1 MKRLLLFLF
10 ALTCALPSLAQT
22 NTARMLAGVNAQA
35 GASYTLLPIDSTRLT
50 TFNNAGSVSVTLPS
64 GATAGYGAG
73 TLFSVRNLGTGT
85 VTITVA
91 SPNTIDGSSTATLL
105 TGAGADIYS
114 DGANYETNKGGGGGD
129 NPAFKGPN
137 PWADVSRFG
146 GYFGPATPVTTTGS
160 IISGTNLLT
169 LGSAQDFVNGNGL
182 LLLGAGAAPTIAT
195 PSGLTVAPGGV
206 TGSTTYN
213 YVVVRED
220 YFGGRTASSASA
232 ASTTSVATLG
242 LQTLTLSGCNRVSGV
257 VTCTTSAPHNFQ
269 AGYQANISGTN
280 SPKFEGAVT
289 IVTVPTATTFTYS
302 QYGFEDSTGVLTS
315 GNVQVFATNRLK
327 WNSDST
333 NTVLKSYIYRCTAS
347 CGVVGPNYVLAGVSV
362 GVDGYF
368 EDRGYSISPSVVG
381 VGDVSAT
388 APTTASNQYLA
399 TTITAG
405 GGTTSLTLV
414 ANATNTVAG
423 ATILH
428 DNSPNVILACNS
440 FISQGG
446 TVYVPNSNVAAN
458 YFPIYSNL
466 DLHGCPKQT
475 QLLFANKVW
484 QNATIINA
492 QYTNLKGAPS
502 GTGGVTVPFN
512 QTRPVTTVLGFA
524 YPFVY
529 VSVAGAGGSN
539 ESYDD
544 LGFFCNQSYQP
555 CLYQDQITTQGS
567 IAGVRYEN
575 LHLSSNNGRTTPLVI
590 KGGFNFFFS
599 NGGWANNAASF
610 GGMPAALFSMN
621 CGIGNSSQQLA
632 YLVNTQYTYV
642 FGGIVYEMC
651 NNGAGVNAQI
661 IDYSF
666 RDVLIES
673 SYVPFLRLSNQGSA
687 AGNPYIRSME
697 IVRAIYA
704 DQVSGQSTPLVDA
717 SYGAV
722 NSLKI
727 QSPNCPYTGTAVSVS
742 AANVLGVQGIDVNDD
757 NCGGTPT
764 VVGSPSY
771 VLRGTYNVNAEVYAG
786 VPLVATGTGAILY
799 QMAQPAALQSAVV
812 SAGGLVPVGAHTY
825 GVEAFDYSGRGTIQS
840 PTVSAT
846 TTGGNQTVTL
856 TMPASFPAGAQGVKP
871 TRDGVLLSNT
881 LITTPGATYSD
892 SAVSAFGSSLPNFTV
907 AGQNSID
914 VNGITA
920 SSLRLAC
927 TSGYTTPFSGAIGCD
942 STTGLYHGNVSA
954 VDNIFGLAP
963 TSLSITPGDV
973 VTWSSQGQLN
983 NATPVGGGTGFLKCD
998 NVPSSNNG
1006 DIFRMN
1012 LSGHC
1017 QPATP
1022 GIPGRVV
1029 TNSGTL
1035 SGGDLVS
1042 CTSGTGDRG
1051 STIIFTNASAVVE
1064 TLPNPASGACGSNFS
1079 VTLFWQGAAGGTLK
1093 ATTATVNGIAGA
1105 TGIVIPGNTWVIVI
1119 SHDNVNY
1126 DVYMSRGIKCGTG
1139 LIETLNADMT
1149 VSCTASAHSLSGVLN
1164 CSAASASGTAYTCST
1179 TPSFTPADG
1188 DSILFEAD
1196 VANTGA
1202 ATLNV
1207 NSSSA
1212 APLKK
1217 QGGGTALVA
1226 NDLLIGQDT
1235 LLVYDG
1241 TNWQMQG
1248 QTGNA
1253 SAGGSPTWDAITSA
1267 AGNLSLSNAGFN
1279 STFNHTSSTSW
1290 TWANTTAATVTV
1302 PQPAPSFTWSS
1313 QYWATGAVTGTDTW
1327 KVVPVLVAGL
1337 NGTSTLAFSHT
1348 GTTGAATVSV
1358 PSLTAGIGNITAFT
1372 FVSTATTGSAPFVA
1386 ASTTAVANLTVQRI
1400 NPLFVGGVAVVG
1412 AGIPA
1417 ERYNT
1422 AATSQTA
1429 SIGST
1434 TMVTAPAADT
1444 NYEFSAYVGQLN
1456 AGTSCTGAGSVG
1468 VNIIY
1473 TDPVTG
1479 SSYTFVL
1486 DTQTSGA
1493 VALTTTVPLTNG
1505 ALTVS
1510 NVGDFKY
1517 MFRAKA
1523 STTVNYSTT
1532 YTPGA
1537 TCSPGQAYNI
1547 YPVLLEK

>member
-22 NTARMLAGVNAQA
+22 NTARMLAGVNAQT
-35 GASYTLLPIDSTRLT
+35 GISYTLLPIDSTRLT
-50 TFNNAGSVSVTLPS
+50 TFNNAGPVSVTLPS

-73 TLFSVRNLGTGT
+73 TLFSVRNLGAGT

-160 IISGTNLLT
+160 IISGTPLLT
-169 LGSAQDFVNGNGL
+169 LGSAQDFVNGNGI
-182 LLLGAGAAPTIAT
+182 LLLGAGPAPTIAT
-195 PSGLTVAPGGV
+195 PSGLTVTPGGV

-232 ASTTSVATLG
+232 SSTTSVATLG
-242 LQTLTLSGCNRVSGV
+242 LQTLTLLGCNRVSGV
-257 VTCTTSAPHNFQ
+257 VTCTTSTNHNFQ
-269 AGYQANISGTN
+269 AGYQANIFGTN

-302 QYGFEDSTGVLTS
+302 QYGFDDSTGVLTS
-315 GNVQVFATNRLK
+315 GSVQVFATNRLK

-368 EDRGYSISPSVVG
+368 EDRGYSVSPSTVG
-381 VGDVSAT
+381 IGDVPAS
-388 APTTASNQYLA
+388 APTAASNQYLA

-405 GGTTSLTLV
+405 GGTTSLTLA

-423 ATILH
+423 VTVLH
-428 DNSPNVILACNS
+428 DNSPNVLQACAS
-440 FISQGG
+440 FNTKGG
-446 TVYVPNSNVAAN
+446 TVYIPNSNSVAN

-466 DLHGCPKQT
+466 DLHGCPAQT
-475 QLLFANKVW
+475 QILFANKVW
-484 QNATIINA
+484 QNGTIINA
-492 QYTNLKGAPS
+492 AYTNIKGAPS
-502 GTGGVTVPFN
+502 GTNGATVPFN
-512 QTRPVTTVLGFA
+512 QTRPVTGIFGFA

-529 VSVAGAGGSN
+529 ASAAGAGGNN

-567 IAGVRYEN
+567 IAAVRYEN
-575 LHLSSNNGRTTPLVI
+575 LHLASNNPRTSPLVI

-599 NGGWANNAASF
+599 NGGWSNAAGSF

-621 CGIGNSSQQLA
+621 CGLTNSSQQLA

-651 NNGAGVNAQI
+651 NNAAGANAQI

-673 SYVPFLRLSNQGSA
+673 SYVPFIRLSNQGSV

-697 IVRAIYA
+697 VVRAIYA
-704 DQVSGQSTPLVDA
+704 DQVSGQSTPLIDA

-722 NSLKI
+722 NSLRI

-812 SAGGLVPVGAHTY
+812 SAGGSVPVGAHTY

-881 LITTPGATYSD
+881 LITTPGSTYSD

-914 VNGITA
+914 ANGITA

-927 TSGYTTPFSGAIGCD
+927 ASGYTAPFSGAIGCD
-942 STTGLYHGNVSA
+942 SSTSGLYHGNIA
-954 VDNIFGLAP
+954 TVDNIFGLAP
-963 TSLSITPGDV
+963 ASLSVTAGDV
-973 VTWSSQGQLN
+973 VTWSSQGQFGTS
-983 NATPVGGGTGFLKCD
+983 TPGGGGTTFLK
-998 NVPSSNNG
+998 VTGLGTAANG
-1006 DIFRMN
+1006 DILRQN
-1012 LSGHC
+1012 NSGVWAT
-1017 QPATP
+1017 ATP

-1035 SGGDLVS
+1035 SGADLVV
-1042 CTSGTGDRG
+1042 CTAGTGDRG
-1051 STIIFTNASAVVE
+1051 STIIFTNAAAVTE
-1064 TLPNPASGACGSNFS
+1064 TLPNPAAGACSNNFN
-1079 VTLFWQGAAGGTLK
+1079 VRLYWQGAAGGTLK

-1105 TGIVIPGNTWVIVI
+1105 TGIVIPGNTWVDAI
-1119 SHDNVNY
+1119 SHDNINY
-1126 DVYMSRGIKCGTG
+1126 DVYIARGIKCGTN
-1139 LIETLNADMT
+1139 LTEVLNADMS
-1149 VSCTASAHSLSGVLN
+1149 V
-1164 CSAASASGTAYTCST
+1164 TC
-1179 TPSFTPADG
+1179 
-1188 DSILFEAD
+1188 
-1196 VANTGA
+1196 
-1202 ATLNV
+1202 
-1207 NSSSA
+1207 
-1212 APLKK
+1212 
-1217 QGGGTALVA
+1217 
-1226 NDLLIGQDT
+1226 
-1235 LLVYDG
+1235 
-1241 TNWQMQG
+1241 
-1248 QTGNA
+1248 NA
-1253 SAGGSPTWDAITSA
+1253 SAGGSPTWDAILSA
-1267 AGNLSLSNAGFN
+1267 TNNLTLSNANFT
-1279 STFNHTSSTSW
+1279 STFNHTSSVPW
-1290 TWANTTAATVTV
+1290 LWANTTPATVTV

-1327 KVVPVLVAGL
+1327 KVVPTLVAGL
-1337 NGTSTLAFSHT
+1337 NGSSILDFTHT
-1348 GTTGAATVSV
+1348 GSTFASPAVRAPYLIASNSVTG
-1358 PSLTAGIGNITAFT
+1358 FT
-1372 FVSTATTGSAPFVA
+1372 LVATATTGSAPLTIT
-1386 ASTTAVANLTVQRI
+1386 STTAVANLTVQRI

-1412 AGIPA
+1412 AGVSA

-1429 SIGST
+1429 AIGST

-1456 AGTSCTGAGSVG
+1456 AGTGCAGAGSVG
-1468 VNIIY
+1468 VNIIF

-1479 SSYTFVL
+1479 TAYTFVL

-1532 YTPGA
+1532 YTAGSG
-1537 TCSPGQAYNI
+1537 CSTGQAYNI
-1547 YPVLLEK
+1547 YPVLLER